1 MKSRYALIPFAVLA
15 CVAAAS
21 AQTTIYRCGNTYTND
36 RAEAASKNCKAV
48 EGGNVTVVQGT
59 KVNGAASGGS
69 TSVASAPQ
77 LAPRASGQR
86 VDAGDQK
93 ARDNEARSILESEL
107 RKAEARQAE
116 LQRDYNNGQ
125 PELLGPE
132 HKNHQKYLDRVADM
146 KAALD
151 RNERDIQGI
160 KRELARAPAAPAATS
175 TAGGGSTAA
184 K

>member
-21 AQTTIYRCGNTYTND
+21 AETTYRCDNNYYTND
-36 RAEAASKNCKAV
+36 RNDPAARNCKAV
-48 EGGNVTVVQGT
+48 AGGNVTVVQGT
-59 KVNGAASGGS
+59 KVNGNASGG
-69 TSVASAPQ
+69 TSVATAPQ
-77 LAPRASGQR
+77 LAPRSSGQR

-93 ARDNEARSILESEL
+93 ARDSEARSILESEL

-116 LQRDYNNGQ
+116 LEKEYNNGQ

-132 HKNHQKYLDRVADM
+132 HKNHQKYLDRTAEL
-146 KAALD
+146 KAAID
-151 RNERDIQGI
+151 RNARDIEGLT
-160 KRELARAPAAPAATS
+160 RELARTGNATAS
-175 TAGGGSTAA
+175 SGSLPTVA